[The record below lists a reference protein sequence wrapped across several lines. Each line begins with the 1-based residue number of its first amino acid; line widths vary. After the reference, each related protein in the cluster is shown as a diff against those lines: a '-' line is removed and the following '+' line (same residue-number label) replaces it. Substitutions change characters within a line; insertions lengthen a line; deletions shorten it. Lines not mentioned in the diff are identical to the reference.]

1 MKAFLMSILALLILS
16 GCSTNQTEANDRFVL
31 ETIPPNPEVVFEDP
45 DYAVVDPPDGNSY
58 QFIINDVTDEMFE
71 QYVEACR
78 NGIFAYPNC
87 DIATSYQAYT
97 EERDYWISVSLYH
110 PHEDMDSASYIYV
123 NVQFV
128 EGTRDDS

>member
-1 MKAFLMSILALLILS
+1 MKNIFMAILAFLVLS
-16 GCSTNQTEANDRFVL
+16 GCSTQKTATESGFILDTL
-31 ETIPPNPEVVFEDP
+31 PPNPEVVFDNP
-45 DYAVVDPPDGNSY
+45 DYAVIDPPDGDSY

-128 EGTRDDS
+128 EGTRDDG